1 MMRNESIE
9 HIAPQTETGGDAPA
23 NGYGQYD
30 VKESPEKGIASGGW
44 LNCLGN
50 LVLASQSQNSLL
62 GNKPFVVK
70 LEGYA
75 DGVLQQQKEIDSC
88 AETGTD
94 GSKMW
99 TVESIKR
106 RQERIVKWA
115 MANWDV
121 RKVVE

>member
-1 MMRNESIE
+1 MEF
-9 HIAPQTETGGDAPA
+9 
-23 NGYGQYD
+23 
-30 VKESPEKGIASGGW
+30 
-44 LNCLGN
+44 C
-50 LVLASQSQNSLL
+50 
-62 GNKPFVVK
+62 
-70 LEGYA
+70 
-75 DGVLQQQKEIDSC
+75 C